1 MSGRPVDI
9 PLSLRLPR
17 DGADSDTEDES
28 EELGPDPDDGGDSS
42 SSSPEEEETAEQGT
56 EARVPTEI
64 WKGIKKRQRD

>member
-28 EELGPDPDDGGDSS
+28 EELGPDPDGGGDGSS
-42 SSSPEEEETAEQGT
+42 SSQEEEETAEQGAET
-56 EARVPTEI
+56 RVPTEI
-64 WKGIKKRQRD
+64 WKGIKKRQRN